1 MDLNNIN
8 HFSIFVGN
16 YFFSPF
22 YTRVHHLSKEYRI
35 VVVMAPVVGLADGVA
50 SAVQAIGAVAE
61 AGIKGF
67 GNLLKA
73 GALRSSEPL
82 KRGCLQLTLG
92 VGIITIMSIPI
103 ICSRVVR
110 ITWGM
115 FIDPKSTSWKEA
127 EKYRLEPW
135 ETAQAAHQI

>member
-8 HFSIFVGN
+8 HFSLFVEN
-16 YFFSPF
+16 CFFLPF

-35 VVVMAPVVGLADGVA
+35 VVVMAPVIGLADGVA
-50 SAVQAIGAVAE
+50 SVVQAIGTVAE

-67 GNLLKA
+67 SNLLTA
-73 GALRSSEPL
+73 GVLRSSEPL

-92 VGIITIMSIPI
+92 VGIITMMSIPI

-115 FIDPKSTSWKEA
+115 LIDPKSMSWKEA
-127 EKYRLEPW
+127 EKYRVRQW
-135 ETAQAAHQI
+135 DTAQAVHQI